1 MKKLILPIA
10 ISMLAAAQS
19 QAAQLEISVANISGG
34 NTFTPVLVAA
44 HSSDT
49 YLFKTGAMAS
59 DALAMMAEGG
69 DVSGLADMVASS
81 GAGVTVKA
89 DGMTPAGMSNMT
101 SLDSMDYKYLS
112 LTAMILPTNDGFVG
126 LDSWMIPQV
135 SGTYTI
141 HVNSY
146 DAGSE
151 LNDEIINGGGALGAA
166 GIPGAPGG
174 QGGMNGMGIPGVMES
189 NYVHPHPGVL
199 GDFDKDGGYSDI
211 NAAVHKWQDPIALVT
226 VKVTADKAMPDMWS
240 GNKVSYEYGDI
251 LSYMGKFYMVTQPH
265 TSLPNWSPVDAQ
277 ALFEEIM
284 YQQ

>member
-141 HVNSY
+141 RVNSY

-226 VKVTADKAMPDMWS
+226 VKVTADKAVPDMWS

-277 ALFEEIM
+277 ALFEEVM

>member
-1 MKKLILPIA
+1 MKKLILPMA

-19 QAAQLEISVANISGG
+19 QAAQLEISVKNISGG

-49 YLFKTGAMAS
+49 YLYKTGTMAS

-69 DVSGLADMVASS
+69 DLSGLADMVASS
-81 GAGVTVKA
+81 GAGVSVKA
-89 DGMTPAGMSNMT
+89 DGMTPAGMSNIT
-101 SLDSMDYKYLS
+101 SIDSMDYKYLS

-126 LDSWMIPQV
+126 LDSWMIPPV

-141 HVNSY
+141 RVNSY

-151 LNDEIINGGGALGAA
+151 LNDEIVNGGGALGVS

-174 QGGMNGMGIPGVMES
+174 QGGINGMGIPGVMES
-189 NYVHPHPGVL
+189 NYVRPHPGVI
-199 GDFDKDGGYSDI
+199 GDFEQDGGYSDV
-211 NAAVHKWQDPIALVT
+211 NAAVHKWEDPIALVT
-226 VKVTADKAMPDMWS
+226 VKVTADKAMPDMWN

-251 LSYMGKFYMVTQPH
+251 LSYMGNYYMVTQPH
-265 TSLPNWSPVDAQ
+265 TSLPNWSPLDAH

>member
-1 MKKLILPIA
+1 MKKLILP
-10 ISMLAAAQS
+10 LAVSLLSAAS
-19 QAAQLEISVANISGG
+19 VQAAQLEISIANISGG
-34 NTFTPVLVAA
+34 NTFTPVLAAA
-44 HSSDT
+44 HSGDT
-49 YLFKTGAMAS
+49 YLFKTGMMAS
-59 DALAMMAEGG
+59 DALATMAEGG
-69 DVSGLADMVASS
+69 NVAGLESMIVESGS
-81 GAGVTVKA
+81 GVTA
-89 DGMTPAGMSNMT
+89 TAAGLTMAGMSNHVAIDTMG
-101 SLDSMDYKYLS
+101 YKYLS

-141 HVNSY
+141 RVNSY

-174 QGGMNGMGIPGVMES
+174 QAGMNAMGIPGVMEA
-189 NYVHPHPGVL
+189 NYVHPHPGVI
-199 GDFDKDGGYSDI
+199 GDFDKNGGYSDV

-226 VKVTADKAMPDMWS
+226 VKVTADKMMPDMWS
-240 GNKVSYEYGDI
+240 GNSVDYSYGDMVA
-251 LSYMGKFYMVTQPH
+251 YMGKYFMVTQAH
-265 TSLPNWSPVDAQ
+265 TSLPNWSPMDAH

>member
-1 MKKLILPIA
+1 MKKLILPVA

-141 HVNSY
+141 RVNSY

-226 VKVTADKAMPDMWS
+226 VKVTADKAVPDMWS

-277 ALFEEIM
+277 ALFEEVM